1 MLKANCRICFENFEE
16 GKLIKPC
23 NCNNYVHEKCLKK
36 WIQIKN
42 NPKNCEI
49 CKSKYNV
56 DFEIIILNQQN
67 YTPDN
72 NEDIDCLLNKKFFL
86 FFLLISSILI
96 ILIIYMLL
104 SDYQNNYKHLNN
116 VSIKET
122 STLHY

>member
-1 MLKANCRICFENFEE
+1 MLEENCRICFENLEE

-42 NPKNCEI
+42 NPRNCEI

-67 YTPDN
+67 YTLDN
-72 NEDIDCLLNKKFFL
+72 NEDVDCLLSKKFFPFVL
-86 FFLLISSILI
+86 FI
-96 ILIIYMLL
+96 IIFII
-104 SDYQNNYKHLNN
+104 
-116 VSIKET
+116 T
-122 STLHY
+122 